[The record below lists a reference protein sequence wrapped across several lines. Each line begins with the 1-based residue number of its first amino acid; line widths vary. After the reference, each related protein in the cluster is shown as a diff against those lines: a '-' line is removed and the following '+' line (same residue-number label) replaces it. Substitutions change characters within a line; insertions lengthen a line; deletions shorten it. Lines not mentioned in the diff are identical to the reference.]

1 MEKLWSLKLGD
12 IRLTAGTSAAAER
25 PDEETP
31 FRILLLG
38 NFSGRAKPAAPLASR
53 RPVLV
58 DRDNF
63 TDVLAKLDVQVHL
76 PAGEGLPAP
85 LTLRI
90 RELDDFHPDRLYE
103 RLELFAALR
112 DLRRRLDNPKT
123 YRAAADEVR
132 GWAAAS
138 SSAPAPAP
146 PERPQAPP
154 PRDPAALLEQML
166 GDGEV
171 AAEERPSPGPVA
183 GDWSAFLRQV
193 VSPYLIPGM
202 GDEQEE
208 LIARVDEATGAQLRA
223 VLHHPAFQA
232 VEAAWR
238 AVDLLV
244 RRLDTDEGLKVYLL
258 NVGKEELSED
268 LAGVQDLR
276 ASAAYRLLVE
286 QTTGTPGGQPWALW
300 AGNYTFG
307 PAAEDGLLLARLG
320 LVAQA
325 AGAPFL
331 AAADSRLFGCASL
344 AATPDPDDWMAT
356 ADDEAREVWAALRA
370 TPQAAYLGLAAPR
383 FLLRLPYGKEASI
396 TEAFAFEE
404 LSGSGPHEAFLWGNP
419 AFACALLLGEAYN
432 RAGWELRP
440 GMIQEVG
447 SLPAYVYEEDGEST
461 LKPCAEGVLRDR
473 ACERILAAGVMPLQS
488 FVGADK
494 VRLARFQ
501 SLAESPAVLAGRWQ

>member
-1 MEKLWSLKLGD
+1 MTKPSSLKLGD
-12 IRLTAGTSAAAER
+12 IHLSVGASAAPER
-25 PDEETP
+25 PAEDTP

-38 NFSGRAKPAAPLASR
+38 NFSGRARAATPLANR

-63 TDVLAKLDVQVHL
+63 ANVLAKLDVQVHL
-76 PAGEGLPAP
+76 PAGEGMPAP
-85 LTLRI
+85 LTLRF

-103 RLELFAALR
+103 RLELFAPLR

-123 YRAAADEVR
+123 YRAAVDEVR
-132 GWAAAS
+132 GWAAPS
-138 SSAPAPAP
+138 SRAAAAAA
-146 PERPQAPP
+146 PERGQAPP

-166 GDGEV
+166 GGDAPEEPSARGS
-171 AAEERPSPGPVA
+171 AAA
-183 GDWSAFLRQV
+183 DWSAFLRQA
-193 VSPYLIPGM
+193 VSPHLVPGK

-208 LIARVDEATGAQLRA
+208 FIARVDEATGAQMRA

-232 VEAAWR
+232 VEATWR

-244 RRLDTDEGLKVYLL
+244 RRLDTDEGLKLYLL
-258 NVGKEELSED
+258 DVSKEELAED
-268 LAGVQDLR
+268 MSGAQDLR
-276 ASAAYRLLVE
+276 ASGAYRLLVE
-286 QTTGTPGGQPWALW
+286 QAVGTPGGQPWALW
-300 AGNYTFG
+300 AGNYTFSQT
-307 PAAEDGLLLARLG
+307 AEDGLLLARLG

-331 AAADSRLFGCASL
+331 AAADSRLFSCAAL
-344 AATPDPDDWMAT
+344 VATPDPDDWRAT
-356 ADDEAREVWAALRA
+356 PAADAKEVWAALRA

-383 FLLRLPYGKEASI
+383 FLLRLPYGNEASV

-404 LSGSGPHEAFLWGNP
+404 LSGGGPHEAFLWGNP

-432 RAGWELRP
+432 RAGWDLRP

-447 SLPAYVYEEDGEST
+447 SLPAYVYEDDDEGQ
-461 LKPCAEGVLRDR
+461 LKPCAEVVLSDR
-473 ACERILAAGVMPLQS
+473 ASEQILSAGAMPLLS
-488 FVGADK
+488 FAASAK

-501 SLAESPAVLAGRWQ
+501 SLAEPPAALAGRWQ